1 MNSVNIIGRLVRDP
15 EQVATQSGTEMTT
28 FSIAVDEG
36 KEDVSYFDCKSFG
49 KTAELVAR
57 YKKKGDQVGVSG
69 HLKQE
74 RWEKDGQKRSTV
86 RIIADRVTFVGSR
99 QDAAPDGIDQAKQFV
114 KDNRKDPDDVPF
126 GEDHDIPW

>member
-28 FSIAVDEG
+28 FSIAVDDG
-36 KEDVSYFDCKSFG
+36 KDEVSYYDVKCFK

-57 YKKKGDQVGVSG
+57 YKKKGEQVGVSG
-69 HLKQE
+69 HLKQD
-74 RWEKDGQKRSTV
+74 RWEKDGQKRSAV

-99 QDAAPDGIDQAKQFV
+99 QDAAGDGIDQAKQFV
-114 KDNRKDPDDVPF
+114 KDNHGDD
-126 GEDHDIPW
+126 DDIPF